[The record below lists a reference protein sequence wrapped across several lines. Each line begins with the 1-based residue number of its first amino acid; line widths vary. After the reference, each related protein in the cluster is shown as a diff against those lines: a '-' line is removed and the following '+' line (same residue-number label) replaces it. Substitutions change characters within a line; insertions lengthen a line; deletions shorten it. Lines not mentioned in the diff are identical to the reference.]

1 MLLLFI
7 VKQLISLCSHD
18 LKATNCVM
26 KFLSFFFSQFYFVT
40 VTVVYLILCD
50 NIVIV
55 INWWKNGPGNETKSF
70 PVSSSSVPAENRY
83 VM

>member
-1 MLLLFI
+1 MFLLFI

-55 INWWKNGPGNETKSF
+55 IN
-70 PVSSSSVPAENRY
+70 
-83 VM
+83 